1 MYSPS
6 PRPARHA
13 LRPTQEGFALVVVLW
28 IVALLSVLAMSSAQ
42 STRSETIATRNLLE
56 LTQVRTAAD
65 AAVIRGIFGLYQDLL
80 QQTSLTSPIRP
91 GSGRPRP
98 WRFQG
103 AAITLT
109 AMAES
114 GKVDLNTGD
123 EQILY
128 GLFRAAGANEQ
139 QALHLRDELV
149 DYKDR
154 DDNPRPLGA
163 ERRDYL
169 QAGLGNGPANAP
181 FMRIEELLL
190 LPSMTGEVYER
201 LAGAVT
207 VYSRQ
212 QGIDPAV
219 APDLVIRALPW
230 LAPGVVENY
239 LAARRLAWQ
248 QGQQPPVAMLG
259 NATPL
264 LRPSL
269 SQVYSIRAEATLGEA
284 RFTREA
290 VVYLI
295 GSPDLPFAVLAWRER

>member
-1 MYSPS
+1 MSFPS
-6 PRPARHA
+6 PRPAKRLWPA
-13 LRPTQEGFALVVVLW
+13 PQEGFALVVVLW
-28 IVALLSVLAMSSAQ
+28 IVALLSVLAISSAQ
-42 STRSETIATRNLLE
+42 STRSETVGTRNLLE
-56 LTQVRTAAD
+56 LAQVRAAAD

-98 WRFQG
+98 WRFHG

-109 AMAES
+109 AMSES
-114 GKVDLNTGD
+114 GKVDLNTGN
-123 EQILY
+123 EQILH
-128 GLFRAAGANEQ
+128 GLFRAAGADEQ
-139 QALHLRDELV
+139 QALHLRDELL

-154 DDNPRPLGA
+154 DDNPRSFGA

-190 LPSMTGEVYER
+190 LPSMTGDLYER
-201 LAGAVT
+201 LAGAIT

-212 QGIDPAV
+212 PGVDPAV
-219 APDLVIRALPW
+219 APDLMIRSLPW
-230 LAPGVVENY
+230 LAPSVAERY
-239 LAARRLAWQ
+239 LEARRLAWQ
-248 QGQQPPVAMLG
+248 QNQLPPVDMLG

-264 LRPSL
+264 LRPGL
-269 SQVYSIRAEATLGEA
+269 SQVYSIRAEATLGTA
-284 RFTREA
+284 HFTREA

-295 GSPDLPFAVLAWRER
+295 GSPDLPFAVLAWREP